1 MAVLDPWNPTASELA
16 TITPAEKEILID
28 RVVKYATSDS
38 QFALRLGRT
47 IRLLL
52 GILSV

>member
-1 MAVLDPWNPTASELA
+1 MAVLDPWNPTAAEIASL
-16 TITPAEKEILID
+16 TQQEKEILID

-52 GILSV
+52 GILSI

>member
-1 MAVLDPWNPTASELA
+1 VAVLDPWNPTAAELA
-16 TITPAEKEILID
+16 AMTPQEKEILID

-47 IRLLL
+47 IRLLV
-52 GILSV
+52 GILSL